1 MRVERREAAR
11 WRRVTAMMIS
21 RCCIRIAGVKVDVQM
36 FCRRNACDPL
46 YRALHGVI
54 GALKQEVAA
63 AARKLGGVAAAVQLQ
78 RNQTLQLGTQD
89 CVELLQCVRGKH
101 REAQGAEEDS
111 PGRVIA
117 VISSRILG
125 RHEL

>member
-11 WRRVTAMMIS
+11 RRRVSAIIS
-21 RCCIRIAGVKVDVQM
+21 RCCIRVAGVKIDVQM

-89 CVELLQCVRGKH
+89 CVELMQCVRGKH